1 MVKKTRQNV
10 FETNSSSTHSIT
22 ISNEGPLIND
32 GSIEPDE
39 DGIVWLYGGQFGWG
53 YDVFTDNRTKANYC
67 ATWIAT
73 YGCYGYYDDDDDKFE
88 RLEEAIR
95 LVVENCT
102 MVKLDI
108 NPEDNSSYIDHQ
120 SSDELP
126 DNLCSTSDYI
136 NFIFNPN
143 SVLIIDNDNH

>member
-1 MVKKTRQNV
+1 MVKKIRQNV

-39 DGIVWLYGGQFGWG
+39 NGIVWLYGGQFGWG
-53 YDVFTDNRTKANYC
+53 YDVFKDNLTKANYC
-67 ATWIAT
+67 ATWIGI
-73 YGCYGYYDDDDDKFE
+73 YSYYDDNDRFE
-88 RLEEAIR
+88 KLEKAIKSVIEDC
-95 LVVENCT
+95 L
-102 MVKLDI
+102 MVKIDI
-108 NPEDNSSYIDHQ
+108 NSEDYSSYIDHQ
-120 SSDELP
+120 SIDELP
-126 DNLCSTSDYI
+126 DNLYSTSDYI